1 MSDLYQPRQ
10 SGVTDKNL
18 WEVYVFLTVCVHD
31 AEHIVENKYLLMNQ
45 GTHRSITDPGS
56 LIHQM
61 KAVVGKDRIHR
72 GAEACAVH

>member
-10 SGVTDKNL
+10 SGVRDKNP

-31 AEHIVENKYLLMNQ
+31 AEQIVENKYLLMNQ
-45 GTHRSITDPGS
+45 GTHRSITDAGS

-61 KAVVGKDRIHR
+61 KAGVGKDRTDR
-72 GAEACAVH
+72 GTEVRAVH